1 LIHFTKRLKMLL
13 VGGAEVQETHPLE
26 ETVLLP
32 SDTLTQVS
40 REFANT
46 SVTRLAAGNQ
56 KYVYINQREMA
67 VAKQND
73 PSIDILGS
81 EDATTCLIIVLR
93 DRRTHSCGII
103 HLDSPYEE
111 QISPLVNEMQK
122 LDGASCSQ
130 EFDTFVIGGYRDE
143 RGMSEEII
151 ETQLCYLKQ
160 SKNSTFHLK
169 LLCVQN
175 LNTVIKAG
183 GVPWPV
189 HYGAAVRL
197 SDGAV
202 FPARFDSYEPDKD
215 IRMLRMHSEDSDG
228 FLNVYDAGSGDIVIP
243 AFSYTPR
250 SNAHLWIQAEDEL
263 ILSRCSTSPKVE
275 PPHFVQDFK
284 NVFRR
289 MLTDPDPSATIFKG
303 GRSRRYKRNE
313 ASGKWELLNPEYYPQ
328 GKQLADP
335 NQPRAAAFNV
345 RDFMSSVKKC

>member
-1 LIHFTKRLKMLL
+1 MLL
-13 VGGAEVQETHPLE
+13 VDGVEVKETQPLE
-26 ETVLLP
+26 ETVLLS

-40 REFANT
+40 QEFANT
-46 SVTRLAAGNQ
+46 SVTRLVAGNH

-67 VAKQND
+67 VAKQKD
-73 PSIDILGS
+73 PCIDMLGS

-93 DRRTHSCGII
+93 DRRTQSCGII
-103 HLDSPYEE
+103 HLDSQYED
-111 QISPLVNEMQK
+111 QISPLVKEMQK
-122 LDGASCSQ
+122 LDGESCSQ
-130 EFDTFVIGGYRDE
+130 EFDTSVLGGYRDE
-143 RGMSEEII
+143 RGLSEEII
-151 ETQLCYLKQ
+151 ETQLCCLKQ
-160 SKNSTFHLK
+160 SKHSTFHLK

-175 LNTVIKAG
+175 FNTIIKD
-183 GVPWPV
+183 GVAWPV

-215 IRMLRMHSEDSDG
+215 IRMLRMQSEDSDG
-228 FLNVYDAGSGDIVIP
+228 FLNVYDAESGTIVIP

-250 SNAHLWIQAEDEL
+250 SNAHLWIQAQDDL

-289 MLTDPDPSATIFKG
+289 MLTDPEPFKTIFKG

-313 ASGKWELLNPEYYPQ
+313 ASGKWNLLDPENYPQ
-328 GKQLADP
+328 AQ
-335 NQPRAAAFNV
+335 F
-345 RDFMSSVKKC
+345 SIHTKKNIDNPFLGAK